1 MLGLSSVFALIFNPF
16 CAYAVILPSE
26 IDLGANKEGSVLA
39 TSFEIQNDSGNPLDL
54 VSVRSSCDCTSLNYQ
69 AGVLAP
75 SSSTLVR
82 FEIDTKRQ
90 SEGAHL
96 AKLFVHLSEDGASVY
111 KVVDVAYAIPGQ
123 NQAESVYP
131 KRLLVPL
138 KALES
143 CSVHKYITVQGV
155 ASVAIRRIRLECPT
169 AQVEKIF
176 RLPPNKY
183 IIRLAV
189 HSLSVSALDGKSRLT
204 IETAKH
210 THTVP
215 LLPLLSKSE
224 ALEELTRLASENPK
238 INGQSQNKLKE

>member
-1 MLGLSSVFALIFNPF
+1 
-16 CAYAVILPSE
+16 
-26 IDLGANKEGSVLA
+26 
-39 TSFEIQNDSGNPLDL
+39 
-54 VSVRSSCDCTSLNYQ
+54 
-69 AGVLAP
+69 
-75 SSSTLVR
+75 
-82 FEIDTKRQ
+82 
-90 SEGAHL
+90 
-96 AKLFVHLSEDGASVY
+96 
-111 KVVDVAYAIPGQ
+111 
-123 NQAESVYP
+123 VYP